1 MKLTDCFYL
10 ARKDL
15 SNFKLRSSLIIAC
28 ISVGILSSTLN
39 LYYTSRR
46 VDDLTS
52 SFADMGSELLYI
64 SIQAE
69 NISIKDISFLSSY
82 FPIVSYEA
90 ISVPQKIKHLRKN
103 KGVNVIGIVPDY
115 QFIHPVEIEKGRF
128 LSSGDVKKN
137 RKVCVVEKGLA
148 GELKIRVGEN
158 VLVGG
163 ANLRVI
169 GLYCRKE
176 LNQNTERGFLIPISI
191 YQEVI
196 GELKNICVIIP
207 DKGEIKILHKQ
218 VENMLEKKFPDKKKR
233 EGFSVSRAEGLLQ
246 IIEKQK
252 FIGKMTILGIGIT
265 TLILAGSGIIN
276 TIMLTIRHRYKEI
289 GIMRACGAKADDV
302 LYLFMIEGFLLS
314 LTGLFIGVFLSGF
327 YVWISSEGR
336 FDILLEVLP
345 WSSFLCL
352 VISLCGYY
360 PAQLAAK
367 ISPCEAIRE
376 GIKV

>member
-1 MKLTDCFYL
+1 MKLIDYFYL

-15 SNFKLRSSLIIAC
+15 FNFKLRSSLIISC
-28 ISVGILSSTLN
+28 ISIGIFSSTLN

-46 VDDLTS
+46 VDDFTS
-52 SFADMGSELLYI
+52 SFANMGSELLYI

-82 FPIVSYEA
+82 FPIISYEV
-90 ISVPQKIKHLRKN
+90 ISVPQKIRYLRKN
-103 KGVNVIGIVPDY
+103 KEVNVIGIVPDY
-115 QFIHPVEIEKGRF
+115 QFIHPMEIEKGRF
-128 LSSGDVKKN
+128 LSSGDIKEN
-137 RKVCVVEKGLA
+137 RKVCVAEKGLA
-148 GELKIRVGEN
+148 DELKIRVGEN

-176 LNQNTERGFLIPISI
+176 LNHNVERGFLIPLSI

-207 DKGEIKILHKQ
+207 GKGEMKFLHKQ
-218 VENMLEKKFPDKKKR
+218 VENMLKKKFSDKKKM

-246 IIEKQK
+246 MIEKQK
-252 FIGKMTILGIGIT
+252 FIGKITMFGIGIA

-276 TIMLTIRHRYKEI
+276 MIMLTIRHRYKEI
-289 GIMRACGAKADDV
+289 GIMRACGAKANDI

-314 LTGLFIGVFLSGF
+314 LTGLSIGIFLAGF
-327 YVWISSEGR
+327 YVWMSGKGR
-336 FDILLEVLP
+336 FDILLKILP
-345 WSSFLCL
+345 WSSILCL
-352 VISLCGYY
+352 FISLCGYY
-360 PAQLAAK
+360 PAQIAAK